1 MTQLL
6 HILLCF
12 FNLFQAKAEAN
23 IENNSEKGIVK
34 GRITDAQGK
43 PMPNVKV
50 VIENT
55 VFYASYVHAFTNAQ
69 GEYKATVP
77 NGSWKASARIEK
89 TFAGKI
95 YLFDLH
101 PDNNEPFAG
110 TNGAI
115 RNFMWKTSGKK
126 PDGSGFYGSDVAV
139 YSEPGSSFMIND
151 VELMVTPNGTIVD
164 GGKGKIV
171 TALLT
176 DIGGGEDGIRD
187 ISIGKYSITARLKT
201 TGKTLQV
208 RLRNKGS
215 YENSVT
221 AVFAPG
227 FTGITNYQIV
237 IQVQDKDDL
246 Q

>member
-1 MTQLL
+1 MKQLL
-6 HILLCF
+6 LILLALSIF
-12 FNLFQAKAEAN
+12 LIAKAEE
-23 IENNSEKGIVK
+23 IRLEKGIVQ
-34 GRITDAQGK
+34 GRVTDAQGK

-55 VFYASYVHAFTNAQ
+55 VFYASYVHAVTNAQ
-69 GEYKATVP
+69 GQYKATVP

-89 TFAGKI
+89 SFAGKV

-110 TNGAI
+110 TAGAT
-115 RNFMWKTSGKK
+115 RNFVWKTSGKK
-126 PDGSGFYGSDVAV
+126 PDGSGFYGSDIAV
-139 YSEPGSSFMIND
+139 YGEPGFSFMMDD
-151 VELMVTPNGTIVD
+151 VELTLTPDGTIID
-164 GGKGKIV
+164 GSKGKTV
-171 TALLT
+171 TNSLT

-187 ISIGKYSITARLKT
+187 IPIGKYSITAKLKA

-215 YENSVT
+215 YST
-221 AVFAPG
+221 TITGIFASG
-227 FTGITNYQIV
+227 FTGLTNYQIV
-237 IQVQDKDDL
+237 IQVQAKDDL